1 MIGVVSYLCWVFVPF
16 VGLFLLFV
24 LSVGQVVKYGA
35 SFPGCSLSVWLFLF
49 VVPEHLGA
57 RTVLPLAGATVA
69 LVGRLQR

>member
-1 MIGVVSYLCWVFVPF
+1 MVSFLWWVFVLF
-16 VGLFLLFV
+16 VGRFLLFV
-24 LSVGQVVKYGA
+24 LSAGQVVESSA

-69 LVGRLQR
+69 LVVRLQR

>member
-1 MIGVVSYLCWVFVPF
+1 MVSFLWWVFVLF
-16 VGLFLLFV
+16 VGRFLLFV
-24 LSVGQVVKYGA
+24 LSVGQVVESGA

-69 LVGRLQR
+69 LVVRLQR

>member
-1 MIGVVSYLCWVFVPF
+1 MGFRSVCWS
-16 VGLFLLFV
+16 FLLFV
-24 LSVGQVVKYGA
+24 LSVGQVVESGA

-69 LVGRLQR
+69 LVVRLQR

>member
-1 MIGVVSYLCWVFVPF
+1 MVSFLWWVFVLF
-16 VGLFLLFV
+16 FGCFLLFV
-24 LSVGQVVKYGA
+24 ISVGRVVESGA

-69 LVGRLQR
+69 LVVRLQR